1 MSPVWEDDVPRARH
15 YYEPNFYY
23 AQVCFFFFFVGVAL
37 TRVFVVKIVDVLVI
51 RRIYSGSSVW
61 IMGLSGRTVVLL

>member
-1 MSPVWEDDVPRARH
+1 MSRIFIMRR
-15 YYEPNFYY
+15 
-23 AQVCFFFFFVGVAL
+23 FFFFLFFGVAL
-37 TRVFVVKIVDVLVI
+37 TRVFVVKMVDVLVI